1 MSDRHASLLVC
12 VCVMCFSVCMSVVSC
27 RKIAHTLASSCDL
40 FPIDSLI
47 VFVHAHMHIC
57 VCVNIWT
64 IFYLCIFMCVCFMCA
79 RLYNNVDNIS
89 TFQKPFAA
97 GRTH

>member
-1 MSDRHASLLVC
+1 MLQ
-12 VCVMCFSVCMSVVSC
+12 
-27 RKIAHTLASSCDL
+27 IAHTLASSCDL
-40 FPIDSLI
+40 FPIDSVIRLS

-64 IFYLCIFMCVCFMCA
+64 NFCSNVHIYVVRIMCV

-89 TFQKPFAA
+89 TFQKLAEH
-97 GRTH
+97 TE

>member
-1 MSDRHASLLVC
+1 
-12 VCVMCFSVCMSVVSC
+12 MCFSVCVSVVSC

-47 VFVHAHMHIC
+47 RLSVFVHAHMHIC
-57 VCVNIWT
+57 VCVNIRAN
-64 IFYLCIFMCVCFMCA
+64 FCLCIFMCVRIMCV

-89 TFQKPFAA
+89 TFLKKLAEH
-97 GRTH
+97 TE

>member
-1 MSDRHASLLVC
+1 MCVC
-12 VCVMCFSVCMSVVSC
+12 VCDGV
-27 RKIAHTLASSCDL
+27 KIAHTLASSCDL

-47 VFVHAHMHIC
+47 RLSVFVHAHMHIC

-64 IFYLCIFMCVCFMCA
+64 NFLFVCIFMCVRIMCVK
-79 RLYNNVDNIS
+79 LYNNVDNIS
-89 TFQKPFAA
+89 TFQKPFGA

>member
-1 MSDRHASLLVC
+1 MLASLLVC
-12 VCVMCFSVCMSVVSC
+12 VCVMCFSVCVSVVSC
-27 RKIAHTLASSCDL
+27 RKIAHTLVSSCDL
-40 FPIDSLI
+40 FPIGFLI
-47 VFVHAHMHIC
+47 RLSVFVHAHMHIC
-57 VCVNIWT
+57 VCVSIWT
-64 IFYLCIFMCVCFMCA
+64 NFCLCIFMCVRIMCV